1 LRRLFAKPAGIQCA
15 TLKPARSKAVRF
27 GACLFGKKA
36 NKKGPKGPFFR
47 DKLSEN
53 PLCGNQRTRD

>member
-1 LRRLFAKPAGIQCA
+1 M
-15 TLKPARSKAVRF
+15 TLGAARSKAVCF
-27 GACLFGKKA
+27 GACLFSKKT

-53 PLCGNQRTRD
+53 PLCGN